1 MEGKKT
7 RVKTPSQKIL
17 ILSYYWPPSGGSG
30 VQRWMYFAK
39 HLKLMGWEPIVIT
52 VDEQQAAYAVWDSS
66 LLAEVAS
73 IRVIKTPTREPLRW
87 YSLLTTGNAHKG
99 IPQGAVHQKSVLGKI
114 AAYIR
119 GNYFIPDARKGW
131 IPYAVKAA
139 KKVLETEA
147 ISHLITTGPPHS
159 THLAGLQ
166 LKALFDLHWWADFRD
181 PWTEVFYNKDLFRS
195 AKTQQKDRQLE
206 QQVLQTADGVLT
218 TLGGAFHEQ
227 LKRKAP
233 QQRFVALPNGYEA
246 ELMAA
251 TPGERPKEVFHV
263 VYTGLLT
270 ENQSYTPVLKA
281 LDKIAEQLPVRLSL
295 AGNIGQEIITDIRSK
310 HPNIALVFHGYVS
323 HGAAIQ
329 LMKSAHLLLNFI
341 FENADTQM
349 ISGKLLEYMATG
361 VPLLSIGNPSSAAG
375 KFVDQGSAAK
385 MLEARDTK
393 GIFDF
398 IQQAATQRTNL
409 HNSFPQL
416 AHWSR
421 EALTKR
427 LVEEVL
433 LGK

>member
-1 MEGKKT
+1 MIFT
-7 RVKTPSQKIL
+7 
-17 ILSYYWPPSGGSG
+17 YYWPPSGGSG
-30 VQRWMYFAK
+30 VQRWTFFAK
-39 HLKLMGWEPIVIT
+39 YLMALGWEPIVIT
-52 VDEQQAAYAVWDSS
+52 VDEKQAAYPVLDSG
-66 LLAEVAS
+66 LLKEIRNIEVV
-73 IRVIKTPTREPLRW
+73 RTDTKEPLRI
-87 YSLLTTGNAHKG
+87 YSRILTGSSKKG
-99 IPQGAVHQKSVLGKI
+99 IPQGSVPKRGWFSKT
-114 AAYIR
+114 AAFIR
-119 GNYFIPDARKGW
+119 GNFFIPDARKGW
-131 IPYAVKAA
+131 NPYALAVA
-139 KKVLETEA
+139 KKYIQQEG
-147 ISHLITTGPPHS
+147 IQKIITTGPPHS
-159 THLAGLQ
+159 THLLGLQ
-166 LKALFDLHWWADFRD
+166 LKTQFGIQWWADFRD